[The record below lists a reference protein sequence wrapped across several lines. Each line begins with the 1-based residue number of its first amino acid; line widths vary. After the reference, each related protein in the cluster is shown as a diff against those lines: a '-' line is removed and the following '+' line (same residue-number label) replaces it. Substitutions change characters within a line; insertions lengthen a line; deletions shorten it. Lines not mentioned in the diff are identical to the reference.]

1 MAKAPCS
8 RLAPCPRQPGPP
20 RPLWSLPPLPL
31 ADLGL
36 PPWTPLRC
44 GCREGPSPG
53 PLPCP
58 GENCISVEIGGLSW
72 GGSARAPPRATDPAG
87 SGASVAAGTEAGC
100 WPCLSREAAF
110 AAPPPLPG
118 GRGIVAG
125 LRIPPSPPRT
135 ALTGSGAPATSASLT
150 RRGDPR
156 ARLLPESPLRPS
168 ALSPTPRG
176 RVGRERQTSPSAHQG
191 GIPHGIPRGRVSLDL
206 ETKIEAQ

>member
-8 RLAPCPRQPGPP
+8 RLAPCPRQPSPP

-36 PPWTPLRC
+36 PPWSLSGVAAGRGPLLV
-44 GCREGPSPG
+44 PSPALARTASRWRSVG
-53 PLPCP
+53 SPGGARHVHPLVPL
-58 GENCISVEIGGLSW
+58 I
-72 GGSARAPPRATDPAG
+72 PAG